1 MGGGVE
7 IDSKE
12 EEEGGG
18 GGGEGGDDDD
28 YDDDSYDNDE
38 DLMNFLY
45 VSLQH
50 AHHPHHHSA
59 LVPCPQFFSLLLYS
73 LRFSSDRRACE
84 SRQAGDLMSP
94 EKERE
99 R

>member
-50 AHHPHHHSA
+50 AHHHHSA